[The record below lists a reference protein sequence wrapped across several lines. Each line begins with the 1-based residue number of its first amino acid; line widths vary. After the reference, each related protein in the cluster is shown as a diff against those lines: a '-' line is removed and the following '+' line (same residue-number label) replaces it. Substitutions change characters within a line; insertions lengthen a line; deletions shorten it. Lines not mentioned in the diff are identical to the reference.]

1 MLCLIGY
8 AKYFGNGKLPGD
20 FKAGKGIIKSVF
32 SISRVYGEKIGRGSS
47 RSITVFFS
55 SFLLFF
61 LLTCQRILAL
71 LKKNIY
77 FLWFCPYMV
86 YHYWKFISFDP
97 SFSAINNWWPL
108 FHNFWHFPMKCLID
122 YPAPALLTTHH
133 TIVGSWS
140 LSGLT
145 VINFTQAAE
154 PSPKFSLGSRVS
166 SRVKFSPWRTR
177 SKSLNLISANY
188 SHCKGM

>member
-1 MLCLIGY
+1 MTGEAETPPMLCLIGY

-108 FHNFWHFPMKCLID
+108 FHNFWHFPMKCLIE
-122 YPAPALLTTHH
+122 YPAPALLTTHSSVDH
-133 TIVGSWS
+133 SGILVLEWLDCDKFYSGSWTFS
-140 LSGLT
+140 KILTGLQG
-145 VINFTQAAE
+145 F
-154 PSPKFSLGSRVS
+154 K
-166 SRVKFSPWRTR
+166 
-177 SKSLNLISANY
+177 
-188 SHCKGM
+188 